1 MDRRQ
6 KLEREIALLEK
17 KLQKDH
23 FGGIIDK
30 NARRKDE
37 IRLNKMKK
45 ELEKIL
51 KDTK

>member
-1 MDRRQ
+1 MDRKQ
-6 KLEREIALLEK
+6 KLEKEIAQLEK

-37 IRLNKMKK
+37 TRLSKLKK
-45 ELEKIL
+45 ELDKLSKE
-51 KDTK
+51 